1 MNMLGRI
8 SHILRRD
15 ITAHGFSIS
24 QREYS
29 FKSAFALENLYPN
42 SNIKL
47 YHPEFKN
54 EDPKAEFT
62 GFIPM
67 DKLTVSYCRSSGPGG
82 QHVNTVNTKVDLRFE
97 VKSADW
103 ISQNI
108 RDKLLI
114 QEKNRINKDG
124 FLIIK
129 SDLTRSQQ
137 MNLADA
143 LERLRVMIR
152 KTLVISPEISPQTEE
167 KIRKGQMKAARE
179 RLFEK
184 RSRSLIKQS
193 RRLED

>member
-1 MNMLGRI
+1 MNILGRI
-8 SHILRRD
+8 FHILRRD
-15 ITAHGFSIS
+15 ITTRGFNIS

-29 FKSAFALENLYPN
+29 FKSAFALENLYPK
-42 SNIKL
+42 SNVKL

-54 EDPKAEFT
+54 EHPKVEFT

-67 DKLTVSYCRSSGPGG
+67 DKLTVTYSRSSGPGG

-103 ISQNI
+103 ISQDI
-108 RDKLLI
+108 REKLL
-114 QEKNRINKDG
+114 EKNRINKEG
-124 FLIIK
+124 FLVIK

-152 KTLVISPEISPQTEE
+152 KTLIVAPEISPQTQE
-167 KIRKGQMKAARE
+167 KIRKAQMKAARE
-179 RLFEK
+179 RLFVK